1 MTPMMIST
9 EPVMQNPFIFSW
21 YRTMLTR
28 YPKSTITVLTIEVIL
43 TFYVVM
49 IANIKVVSPIAN
61 IIPL

>member
-9 EPVMQNPFIFSW
+9 EPVRQNPFIFSW
-21 YRTMLTR
+21 YRKILTR
-28 YPKSTITVLTIEVIL
+28 YPKSTIIVLTIEVIL

-49 IANIKVVSPIAN
+49 MARINVVSPIAN